1 MLLSFSSSNL
11 SNCDI
16 IDCATGNVVF
26 RVVTSEPAARSRS
39 RLGHTLY
46 SLANPSTSRER
57 FESPLLKTT
66 TLTGSDGTFL
76 AGVTWDKPDE
86 RVIGIQ
92 IGDEMLAGNHEL
104 FDPAFIRV

>member
-1 MLLSFSSSNL
+1 M
-11 SNCDI
+11 
-16 IDCATGNVVF
+16 
-26 RVVTSEPAARSRS
+26 
-39 RLGHTLY
+39 
-46 SLANPSTSRER
+46 
-57 FESPLLKTT
+57 LKTT
-66 TLTGSDGTFL
+66 TLTGADGTFL